1 MSKQRP
7 KSLGIKIAGWLILLA
22 LAAGG
27 AGYYLLQESAFDVTA
42 LALERGPVEQTIAAV
57 VSGTVTP
64 MQKSMVAAGMLGTIK
79 KVHVTQGD
87 KVQQGDLLVELDHDE
102 LDAQLALAEANLKVG
117 ESRLEQA
124 RIGANISKDIT
135 STQLSQANAQR
146 EQAEAEFA
154 RIKTLADR
162 KAVSQ
167 SDLDK
172 VTLALKVARET
183 QAAAVAGQ
191 RENLV
196 REEEIRSAE
205 SMIEQLRQAVQVAK
219 AIREKAFIRAPFSGV
234 VARTI
239 LDAGEAVAMGLPL
252 LHLVRNDDMYIE
264 APFDEANA
272 GQIHLGQICRIELD
286 AYSDRQF
293 RGEVSHIAP
302 VVSINP
308 DLSRTLNIRV
318 KILEAMD
325 LFIPGMS
332 ADVTIIA
339 EQKPEVLKAPSESL
353 VRDEFAYRIENGRAV
368 ACPVELGIGNWEFR
382 EILSGLNEGDLI
394 VTSVAVKGLR
404 DGSKVNVVDE
414 LPGY

>member
-1 MSKQRP
+1 MV
-7 KSLGIKIAGWLILLA
+7 LA
-22 LAAGG
+22 LALGG
-27 AGYYLLQESAFDVTA
+27 AGYYLFQEPVFEVTA
-42 LALERGPVEQTIAAV
+42 LTLERGPVEQTIAAV

-64 MQKSMVAAGMLGTIK
+64 AQKSMVAAGMLGTIK
-79 KVHVTQGD
+79 KVHVAQGD
-87 KVQQGDLLVELDHDE
+87 TVAQGDLLVELDHEE

-124 RIGANISKDIT
+124 RIGANISKDI
-135 STQLSQANAQR
+135 SATQLSQANAQR
-146 EQAEAEFA
+146 EQAEAEFT
-154 RIKTLADR
+154 RIKALADR

-191 RENLV
+191 RENQV
-196 REEEIRSAE
+196 RDEEVRSAE
-205 SMIEQLRQAVQVAK
+205 SMIEQLRQAVQVAD
-219 AIREKAFIRAPFSGV
+219 AIRQKGFVRAPFSGV

-239 LDAGEAVAMGLPL
+239 LDAGEAVAMGLPV
-252 LHLVRNDDMYIE
+252 LHLVRTDDMYVE

-272 GQIHLGQICRIELD
+272 GQIHVGQICRIELD
-286 AYSDRQF
+286 AYPDREF
-293 RGEVSHIAP
+293 KGEVSQIAP
-302 VVSINP
+302 VVAINP

-318 KILEAMD
+318 RILEAME

-339 EQKPEVLKAPSESL
+339 EQKPDALKAPSESL

-368 ACPVELGIGNWEFR
+368 PHDVELGIGNWEFR

-404 DGSKVNVVDE
+404 EGAKVRVVDE